1 MFKLVS
7 SFVRGFRISIYGEK
21 TVSYQD
27 TESLSDQATA
37 TLKSV
42 AKLEKVL
49 DKSKGKTSLT
59 GKLASKIQD
68 DIVDALDS

>member
-7 SFVRGFRISIYGEK
+7 SFVKGIRVSVYGEK

>member
-1 MFKLVS
+1 MFKLVT
-7 SFVRGFRISIYGEK
+7 SFVRGFRVSIYGEK

-27 TESLSDQATA
+27 TEALADQATA

-42 AKLEKVL
+42 ARLEKQL
-49 DKSKGKTSLT
+49 DKSSGKTSLT
-59 GKLASKIQD
+59 GKLAAKVQD

>member
-7 SFVRGFRISIYGEK
+7 SFVRGIRVSVYGEK

-27 TESLSDQATA
+27 TESLADQATA

-42 AKLEKVL
+42 ARLEKTVA
-49 DKSKGKTSLT
+49 KSTGKNTLT
-59 GKLASKIQD
+59 GKLASKIEQ
-68 DIVDALDS
+68 DIVDALDA